1 MNGIVRNYS
10 ALLRPKHWI
19 KNLFLF
25 AAPFF
30 GGRLFEEHTASF
42 ALPAFLAFS
51 FCASAVYIF
60 NDVMDVEADKLHPKK
75 MRRPVASGAVGRR
88 SAFAIAGLLAASSF
102 ALSSMI
108 SLYFALFIFIYLLIQ
123 VSYSA
128 FLKKIALLDIFCISS
143 GFVLRVLAGGA
154 AFDVKV
160 SQWLLLTMFTV
171 SLAFGAGKRLSEFV
185 ILSGNAVEH
194 RESLNGYSVATLSDI
209 FLVAASSALVSY
221 ALYTIEQAHQLAF
234 TVPIVTFSL
243 FRYLI
248 LSRKGMGDPIEA
260 LSKDKWLALSVTVWL
275 ILIGVIRYN

>member
-1 MNGIVRNYS
+1 MNGTMRNYS
-10 ALLRPKHWI
+10 ALLRPRHWI

-30 GGRLFEEHTASF
+30 GGRLFESHTISF
-42 ALPAFLAFS
+42 ALPAFLAYS
-51 FCASAVYIF
+51 FCASAVYIL
-60 NDVMDVEADKLHPKK
+60 NDIMDVKADKLHPRK
-75 MRRPVASGAVGRR
+75 MRRPIASGAVGRE

-102 ALSSMI
+102 ALSLMI
-108 SLYFALFIFIYLLIQ
+108 SLYFSLFILIYLLVQ
-123 VSYSA
+123 ASYSA

-171 SLAFGAGKRLSEFV
+171 SLAFGAGKRLSEFI

-260 LSKDKWLALSVTVWL
+260 LSKDKWLALSVAVWL